1 MASAFERVPG
11 AVVEDGILMHVG
23 NPLVEQR
30 RLVRGDAVAPLE
42 NRSAVSV
49 TGPAVRVPSGFSTPS
64 PAFTALMAACTS
76 LPSRGPATF
85 ALTATSKRP

>member
-30 RLVRGDAVAPLE
+30 RLLRGDAVAPLD
-42 NRSAVSV
+42 NRAVVSV
-49 TGPAVRVPSGFSTPS
+49 SGPDRLDHLASGRRPR
-64 PAFTALMAACTS
+64 A
-76 LPSRGPATF
+76 RGQ
-85 ALTATSKRP
+85 